1 MNIQIMTARYLLNI
15 GKFLQSL
22 PVVVMK
28 PDNLIEFSRQTYAQP
43 DDVDS
48 WAEESLV
55 DSGLTKD
62 EQAFVQALPTKN
74 GKLLLLGVGGG
85 REAIPLSQ
93 MGFQVTGVDFV
104 EAMVDKA
111 QQNAIKRG
119 ESIEGLVQEISQLA
133 LPPDTYDVVWMS
145 RAIYSSVP
153 TRKRRVAMLH
163 TIANALKPGGYLI
176 CQYHQDPQYNLSKK
190 EVFIRRLIATCT
202 CGNRDFEPGDILWFN
217 IEFTHAFSSED
228 EVQSELAAGGF
239 DVIQFFSDYI
249 KTRVGVICKKQ
260 SHTTQNLI

>member
-1 MNIQIMTARYLLNI
+1 MNIQLITARFLLNL
-15 GKFLQSL
+15 GKFFQSL

-28 PDNLIEFSRQTYAQP
+28 PDNLIAFSRQTYANP
-43 DDVDS
+43 ANVES
-48 WAEESLV
+48 WAEDNLV

-62 EQAFVQALPTKN
+62 EQAFVQALPMKK

-104 EAMVDKA
+104 EAMVDRA

-145 RAIYSSVP
+145 RAMYPSVP

-163 TIANALKPGGYLI
+163 RIATALKPDGYLI
-176 CQYHQDPQYNLSKK
+176 CQYHQDPQYTLSKK
-190 EVFIRRLIATCT
+190 AVFIRRLIATFT
-202 CGNRDFEPGDILWFN
+202 FGNRDFEPGDILWFN
-217 IEFTHAFSSED
+217 IEFAHAFASED

-239 DVIQFFSDYI
+239 DVIRFHSDQY
-249 KTRVGVICKKQ
+249 KTRVGVICKKKSQ
-260 SHTTQNLI
+260 SKQNYL